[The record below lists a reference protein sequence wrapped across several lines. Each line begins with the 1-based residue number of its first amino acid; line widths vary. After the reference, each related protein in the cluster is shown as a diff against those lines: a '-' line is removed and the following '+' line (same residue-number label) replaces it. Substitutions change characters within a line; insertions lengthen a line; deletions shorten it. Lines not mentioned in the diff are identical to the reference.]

1 MRLKVIP
8 ADFVVVEDAAL
19 HLQPDGRWA
28 VYQVK
33 KSNLTTL
40 QVRRRLAQRL
50 SLSYDQV
57 SFPALKD
64 RRAHVVQYATLPADR
79 PDEVREDGFVAR
91 KIGLRRNPLA
101 PADLRGNRFKILV
114 RDLAQEE
121 GQALGRS
128 LRKLAA
134 NGLPN
139 YFDRQRFGSFSPGWG
154 FVGRAILQRD
164 AEAAL
169 QAHLARPF
177 VGDPPQT
184 LRFKEQ
190 AAELWPAWEKIMDVA
205 PAPSNYRSVLTYLI
219 DHPEGFRR
227 ALDLVTPRLL
237 SIYLLAYQS
246 YLWNVIVARYLEEKS
261 AGLPMSHIDLPGQC
275 LVVPHV
281 WPREEAQNLAKMRVD
296 LPSHRARYGLP
307 QLASIV
313 YREMQAEGFVLND
326 LKARILKRAYLY
338 KGERHL
344 MLHPGEMET
353 AALEA
358 DDRFVGRYA
367 LWVSFSLPPG
377 AYATMVIRVARA
389 LTGEGSSAESDVG
402 L

>member
-33 KSNLTTL
+33 KRNLTTL

-50 SLSYDQV
+50 ALSYDQV

-64 RRAHVVQYATLPADR
+64 RRAHVVQYATLPVDR
-79 PDEVREDGFVAR
+79 PDVVREDGFVAR

-101 PADLRGNRFKILV
+101 SADLRGNRFKIHV
-114 RDLAQEE
+114 RDLGQEE
-121 GQALGRS
+121 GQALARS
-128 LRKLAA
+128 LQRLAA
-134 NGLPN
+134 KGLPN

-154 FVGRAILQRD
+154 FVGKAILQRD

-169 QAHLARPF
+169 KAHFTRPF
-177 VGDPPQT
+177 VGDPSRT
-184 LRFKEQ
+184 LHFKER
-190 AAELWPAWEKIMDVA
+190 AAELWPAWAEIMDVA

-227 ALDLVTPRLL
+227 ALDLVTPRLV
-237 SIYLLAYQS
+237 SIYLSAYQS
-246 YLWNVIVARYLEEKS
+246 YLWNLIVSRYLEEKCNS
-261 AGLPMSHIDLPGQC
+261 ADLPTGHIDLPGQR
-275 LVVPHV
+275 LVIPHAC
-281 WPREEAQNLAKMRVD
+281 PREEGQDLAKMQVD
-296 LPSHRARYGLP
+296 LPSYRAGYALP

-313 YREMQAEGFVLND
+313 HRTLQAEGFVLND
-326 LKARILKRAYLY
+326 LKARILRRAYLY

-344 MLHPGEMET
+344 MLYPGEVET
-353 AALEA
+353 AALEE
-358 DDRFVGRYA
+358 DDRFAGRYA
-367 LWVSFSLPPG
+367 LWIGFSLPPG
-377 AYATMVIRVARA
+377 AYATMIIRVARA
-389 LTGEGSSAESDVG
+389 LARQ
-402 L
+402 